1 MFIFTATTDT
11 IQVVLQPRSQ
21 RGLLLPQTLTDEPAI
36 TEPGCASIYE
46 CHRMQIGRP
55 DQGTLAIKRSSHP
68 SAQEVMIAHC
78 ESTDSRSLI

>member
-21 RGLLLPQTLTDEPAI
+21 RGVLLPLTDEPAI
-36 TEPGCASIYE
+36 TEPGCASNYE